1 VEYDGILAVAVTV
14 PVLPAVPGIITTNS
28 QGTGQAVAL
37 NQDGSLNSAS
47 NPAARGTI
55 VILYA
60 TGEGSEVP
68 RE

>member
-37 NQDGSLNSAS
+37 NQDGS
-47 NPAARGTI
+47 
-55 VILYA
+55 
-60 TGEGSEVP
+60 
-68 RE
+68 